1 MGSLMCQQQSQ
12 VNGFALSQPEQTL
25 EVHDGCRPEPLQV
38 PFGLSHV
45 SGVAQAVKDQLGD
58 DALDMAAQP
67 KEISEVGGLLTLSL
81 HLQVDFMWR
90 GLQ

>member
-38 PFGLSHV
+38 PFGLPHV
-45 SGVAQAVKDQLGD
+45 SGVAQAAKDQVGD
-58 DALDMAAQP
+58 DALDMTAQP
-67 KEISEVGGLLTLSL
+67 EESSEVGGLLALPL
-81 HLQVDFMWR
+81 HSQVGFMR
-90 GLQ
+90 